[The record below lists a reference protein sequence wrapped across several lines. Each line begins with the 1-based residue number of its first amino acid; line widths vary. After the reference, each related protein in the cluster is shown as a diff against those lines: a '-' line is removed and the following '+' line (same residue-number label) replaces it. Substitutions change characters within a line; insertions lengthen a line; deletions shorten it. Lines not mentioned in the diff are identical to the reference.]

1 MGAIRWFLVSL
12 AIAGCASAGKG
23 NSIIGGLTDGGTGAP
38 GSHTDANDFPS
49 LDASLIDAP
58 PEQIT
63 LTQTASTT
71 ITRNNSFVCFGP
83 DGSAGPTAQN
93 TYYRVFA
100 LDDYGLTTT
109 LHVTEVDFGIELA
122 DAGPNATRQPARL
135 QLGMYGA
142 TPTEPTLD
150 PAQIRS
156 LAALDIKI
164 PDGAGTR
171 MTVPITADVAPG
183 TNLIVE
189 LAIPD
194 GVAAGSVFIIGSNA
208 AGERRPGYTSAPDC
222 ALPAPTTMQSI
233 AKQIPAGEADIIM
246 SVTGTH

>member
-1 MGAIRWFLVSL
+1 MGALRWFLVSL

-23 NSIIGGLTDGGTGAP
+23 NSIIGGLTDAGSGDP
-38 GSHTDANDFPS
+38 GSRTDANDFPA
-49 LDASLIDAP
+49 LDASSIDAP

-71 ITRNNSFVCFGP
+71 ITRNNSFVCFN
-83 DGSAGPTAQN
+83 DVTNLTFQN
-93 TYYRVFA
+93 SYYRVFA
-100 LDDYGLTTT
+100 LDDFSLTTT

-122 DAGPNATRQPARL
+122 DAGPNATQQPAQL
-135 QLGMYGA
+135 QLGTYGT
-142 TPTEPTLD
+142 TPADPTLD

-189 LAIPD
+189 LTIPD
-194 GVAAGSVFIIGSNA
+194 GADAGSSFVIGSNA
-208 AGERRPGYTSAPDC
+208 AGERRPGYTSAPQC
-222 ALPAPTTMQSI
+222 ALSVPTTMQSI
-233 AKQIPAGEADIIM
+233 AKQNNLGEADIIM